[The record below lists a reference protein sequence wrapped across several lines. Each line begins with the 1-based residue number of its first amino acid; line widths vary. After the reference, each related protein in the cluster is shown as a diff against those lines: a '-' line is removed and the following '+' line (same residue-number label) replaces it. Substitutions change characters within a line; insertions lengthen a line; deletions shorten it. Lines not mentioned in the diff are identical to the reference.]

1 MRDPLSEKVTT
12 VPEDDSIE
20 LSSRAHTQG
29 KKKNHYLTVRS
40 FKKLKRCNITFYYV
54 TSKHYLKT
62 MFPLIQIQITQ
73 SKDWELNGNRR
84 IEDSFYPD
92 LQVHPH

>member
-1 MRDPLSEKVTT
+1 MRDPVSKKVAT

-29 KKKNHYLTVRS
+29 LKKKNHYLTVRW
-40 FKKLKRCNITFYYV
+40 FKKLKCCNITFYCV

-62 MFPLIQIQITQ
+62 KNVSTNSDSDYTEQGLGDKREQKDSRLIL
-73 SKDWELNGNRR
+73 S
-84 IEDSFYPD
+84 
-92 LQVHPH
+92 